1 MFLGCTNVNT
11 IDFFNEIKEIDA
23 DVFNGCTNSEA
34 LYPDIVFAWL
44 QIDVAE
50 SNIISSNYYL
60 TNEVDKFY
68 FMSYIPE
75 RDEYISGNK
84 EQEYVLID
92 HSLID
97 NDSGISRIKDYGLY
111 GLKKFI

>member
-1 MFLGCTNVNT
+1 MGCTNVNT
-11 IDFFNEIKEIDA
+11 IDFFNEIKEIYA
-23 DVFNGCTNSEA
+23 DVFYGCTNSEA
-34 LYPDIVFAWL
+34 LYPDIVFDWL

-50 SNIISSNYYL
+50 SNIVSSNYYL

-75 RDEYISGNK
+75 RDEYISGYK
-84 EQEYVLID
+84 EQEYVLVD

-97 NDSGISRIKDYGLY
+97 NGSAISRIKDHGYMD
-111 GLKKFI
+111 